1 MSELTRVAVAVEG
14 PTDEVVIEAI
24 VDTILG
30 GTEFE
35 LQVLQPDGSSV
46 FGTAVGGER
55 GLGWHGV
62 FRWCRDAS
70 MEGGGRV
77 SSSAVFANH
86 DLVVVHVDADVA
98 GVTYDSG
105 NISFPPR
112 VDLPC
117 VQPCPPASATTDA
130 LRDVV
135 LNWLGEVDCPN
146 RLVLCIPSKS
156 MDAWVVVALWPDNRV
171 VGRGNWECRKN
182 PGRQFSALGR
192 GKKLAKTRADYE
204 LRAKEIGSGWSITAS
219 KLTEAKRFQT
229 ECLAAVG
236 ASQRR

>member
-24 VDTILG
+24 IDTILG

-35 LQVLQPDGSSV
+35 LQLLQPEGSSV
-46 FGTAVGGER
+46 FGTTAGSKR

-62 FRWCRDAS
+62 FRWCREAS
-70 MEGGGRV
+70 TEGGGRV
-77 SSSAVFANH
+77 SSSAVFAHH

-98 GVTYDSG
+98 GVTYESG

-117 VQPCPPASATTDA
+117 EQPCPPASATTDS

-156 MDAWVVVALWPDNRV
+156 MEAWVVVALWPDNPV
-171 VGRGNWECRKN
+171 VGRGNWECRKR
-182 PGRQFSALGR
+182 PETQLAALPKGR
-192 GKKLAKTRADYE
+192 KLAKTRADYVT
-204 LRAKEIGSGWSITAS
+204 RAKEIGSGWSITVS
-219 KLTEAKRFQT
+219 KLQEAKRFQT
-229 ECLAAVG
+229 EFMAALG
-236 ASQRR
+236 SRQQR